1 MSGPPRMPLT
11 RPQATVLEA
20 AADGAT
26 LAVVAARVGIRRE
39 QAAARLSE
47 AYKRL
52 DVAWMDRDERRAAA
66 VRVARKR
73 GLIPPTPASDADRKP
88 QGAT

>member
-1 MSGPPRMPLT
+1 MSGPARMPLT

-20 AADGAT
+20 AADGST
-26 LAVVAARVGIRRE
+26 LAVVAARVGMRRE
-39 QAAARLSE
+39 QVAARLSE

-73 GLIPPTPASDADRKP
+73 GLIPPAD
-88 QGAT
+88 

>member
-11 RPQATVLEA
+11 PPQAQVLEA

-26 LAVVAARVGIRRE
+26 LAAVAIRLGRPRTWV
-39 QAAARLSE
+39 AARLSE

-66 VRVARKR
+66 VRIARKR
-73 GLIPPTPASDADRKP
+73 GLIAPTDAES
-88 QGAT
+88 A